1 VGRLGRRG
9 FAAAPHPC
17 GRVALLVLTSL
28 AAAVALAGCGGK
40 TDSSTLLPQGNR
52 IRGNELTIYVSVP
65 MYGPSAAAGKSVL
78 RAAKLALAGHQRIGR
93 YRIELKGLNDANQR
107 TGQWSAAL
115 TTQNAQTAASDAG
128 TIGYLGDFN
137 SGASAVSI
145 PILNRLAIPQVSA
158 TSTAVGL
165 TSDGLG
171 SSPGQQPI
179 DYDPTP
185 RLTFARV
192 VPGDLTQA
200 DVQVELQKQAGCQST
215 YVLDD
220 GEYDGSAMSQAFD
233 AVASE
238 RDLDVLGK
246 QSYVPGESSYLSVGQ
261 TIAQSGA
268 DCLLVSAITDTG
280 AAKVVSQIAAADP
293 SIEIFAT
300 AGLAESSFV
309 NPAGGGVP
317 YSVDSR
323 LLVTAA
329 AGDPKADFPQANTFW
344 ERYRSHY
351 GHGQLVAIDGYEA
364 MDLMLASIRRATDG
378 GKKQAERVKVVKAL
392 FSTRRRRS
400 PLGIYSIRR
409 NGDTTLNRYG
419 VYRVERGQLHF
430 WKSMV
435 G

>member
-1 VGRLGRRG
+1 MLLTVT
-9 FAAAPHPC
+9 
-17 GRVALLVLTSL
+17 ALAT
-28 AAAVALAGCGGK
+28 ATALAGCGAK
-40 TDSSTLLPQGNR
+40 TDSRTPLPQGNR
-52 IRGNELTIYVSVP
+52 IHGNQLTIYVSVP
-65 MYGPSAAAGKSVL
+65 KHGPSAAAGKSVL
-78 RAAKLALAGHQRIGR
+78 RGAKLALVGQQRIGR
-93 YRIELKGLNDANQR
+93 YRIRLKGLNDANPR

-115 TTQNAQTAASDAG
+115 TAQNAQTAAADGS

-145 PILNRLAIPQVSA
+145 PIMNRLAIPQISA

-165 TSDGLG
+165 TSDGPG
-171 SSPGQQPI
+171 SAPGQQPI

-185 RLTFARV
+185 RMTFARV
-192 VPGDLTQA
+192 VPDDLTQA
-200 DVQVELQKQAGCQST
+200 DVQVALQKQDGCQTT

-220 GEYDGSAMSQAFD
+220 GEYDGSATSQAFD
-233 AVASE
+233 EVASE
-238 RDLDVLGK
+238 RHLTVIGK

-280 AAKVVSQIAAADP
+280 AAKVVTQIAAADP
-293 SIEIFAT
+293 GIEIFAT

-309 NPAGGGVP
+309 DPAKGGVP
-317 YSVDSR
+317 FSVDSR
-323 LLVTAA
+323 LMITAA
-329 AGDPKADFPQANTFW
+329 AGDPDAGYPEASTFW
-344 ERYRSHY
+344 KDYRAHY

-364 MDLMLASIRRATDG
+364 MDLMLSSIRRATDG
-378 GKKQAERVKVVKAL
+378 GSHQAQRVKVVDAL

-400 PLGIYSIRR
+400 PLGVYSIRR

-419 VYRVERGQLHF
+419 VYEVERGQLRF